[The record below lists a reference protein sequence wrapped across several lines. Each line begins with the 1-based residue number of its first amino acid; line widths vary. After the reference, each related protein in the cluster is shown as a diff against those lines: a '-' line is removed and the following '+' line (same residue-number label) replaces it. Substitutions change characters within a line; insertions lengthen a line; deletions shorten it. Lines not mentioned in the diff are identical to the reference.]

1 MSRPEDAPWYDRGMI
16 PFWLPT
22 VVAVAGGAIF
32 VFAGSAR
39 PWLKAS
45 VVVVVLASL
54 VLQHG
59 FSSLAASTAGLVL
72 QVAVAVFVLI
82 YFRVPVR

>member
-1 MSRPEDAPWYDRGMI
+1 MI
-16 PFWLPT
+16 PFFLPA

-32 VFAGSAR
+32 VFASSAR
-39 PWLKAS
+39 PWLKGA
-45 VVVVVLASL
+45 VAGAVLASL

-72 QVAVAVFVLI
+72 QVVVAVFVLL
-82 YFRVPVR
+82 YFRTPVR